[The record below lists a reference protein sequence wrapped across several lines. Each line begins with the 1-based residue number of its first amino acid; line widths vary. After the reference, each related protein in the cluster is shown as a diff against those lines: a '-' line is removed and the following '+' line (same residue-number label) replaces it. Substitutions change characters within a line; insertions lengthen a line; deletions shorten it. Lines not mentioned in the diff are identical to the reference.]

1 MVREGR
7 GIRICMEDKSSG
19 EDADMK
25 ANKVPEIAVRIESI
39 HEA

>member
-19 EDADMK
+19 EDVDMK
-25 ANKVPEIAVRIESI
+25 VNKVFEIVVRIEFI
-39 HEA
+39 YEV